1 MFFRDRKHIG
11 TSMRPF
17 TVQQV
22 RAARVFLG
30 WSKRDLGDAAGLSI
44 GTINI
49 FESGAQPTSNECLS
63 AIRKAFQNA
72 GVEFQRG
79 NTVGVIVSVQ
89 TQPWKRL

>member
-1 MFFRDRKHIG
+1 
-11 TSMRPF
+11 MRPF

-22 RAARVFLG
+22 CAARVFLG
-30 WSKRDLGDAAGLSI
+30 WSRLDLGEASGLSI
-44 GTINI
+44 STINN
-49 FESGAQPTSNECLS
+49 FEANAHPTSNEYLS

-89 TQPWKRL
+89 TQPWKKFG